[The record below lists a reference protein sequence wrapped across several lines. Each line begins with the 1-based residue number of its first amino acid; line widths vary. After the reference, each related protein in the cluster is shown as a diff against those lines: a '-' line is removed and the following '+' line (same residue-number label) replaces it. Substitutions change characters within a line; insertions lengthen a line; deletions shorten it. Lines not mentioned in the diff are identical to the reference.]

1 MQNPPL
7 TPPVRDQRR
16 ILVVNSNTSDKVTR
30 QVSQTVAGLL
40 PDVEVV
46 GMTAA
51 YGPEGIGGR
60 ADLTI
65 SSLATLEVIA
75 EHADAFDA
83 VIVACFSDPGLAAA
97 REVLDIP
104 VIGIGEASFLTAAM
118 LGARFSVVTV
128 TPRVIPIVHEMV
140 RMVGLESRFAGVT
153 IMSSEALSA
162 ADPLP
167 YLQAGV
173 EDAVRKQGAE
183 VAVLGGAAFAGQ
195 AAALSQRVEVPVVGS
210 VEAAAVQALALMR
223 LRPGRA
229 AAGSYAKPALKRM
242 HGLHPALMRH
252 MALEVNV

>member
-1 MQNPPL
+1 M
-7 TPPVRDQRR
+7 
-16 ILVVNSNTSDKVTR
+16 NSNTSDTVTR
-30 QVSQTVAGLL
+30 QVSEVVAGLL
-40 PDVEVV
+40 PDVEVA
-46 GMTAA
+46 GMSAA
-51 YGPEGIGGR
+51 YGPAGIGGR

-75 EHADAFDA
+75 AHAHDFDA

-97 REVLDIP
+97 RELLDIP

-128 TPRVIPIVHEMV
+128 TPRVVPIVHEMV
-140 RMVGLESRFAGVT
+140 RMVGLEARFAGVT
-153 IMSSEALSA
+153 IMSSEVLGA
-162 ADPLP
+162 ANPLP
-167 YLQAGV
+167 WLQAGV
-173 EDAVRKQGAE
+173 EEAVREQGAE

-195 AAALSQRVEVPVVGS
+195 AGPLSQRVDVPVVGS

-229 AAGSYAKPALKRM
+229 TTGSYARPAPKRM
-242 HGLHPALMRH
+242 HGLHPALMQH